1 MWDLGHFLG
10 NNTVIDVL
18 RQAGFEVE
26 HIPAGQPVENSK
38 ASRYHPSSATA
49 APFVIEHVQLSSSS
63 APPHASEED
72 SLPPHLL
79 LPDSISQLEEFGRQK
94 NWHKKQYKI
103 HRQRQFNDLWVRIEE
118 GTTTMP
124 SDMRITNGLIS
135 VNPSIWFSKQVDQ
148 QPHPDLV
155 FHHHLKSCA
164 LESTIASFF
173 IVSVL
178 AAMASVLLD
187 LLNPS

>member
-1 MWDLGHFLG
+1 MKLNENAFSLHVPSLGHFLG

-118 GTTTMP
+118 GRFNYWK
-124 SDMRITNGLIS
+124 RIIS
-135 VNPSIWFSKQVDQ
+135 TSQLYQHNPAQAHKAAPGQVVQ
-148 QPHPDLV
+148 
-155 FHHHLKSCA
+155 HLLLEA
-164 LESTIASFF
+164 L
-173 IVSVL
+173 IVS
-178 AAMASVLLD
+178 S
-187 LLNPS
+187 